1 MALIFL
7 RSARYYRKRGA
18 INFHLSA
25 QVAVHFHY
33 RNNATMTGVIRQ
45 NAHLPLPLP
54 TAPKLSRIS
63 LSSVAKNTSHFTLA
77 RSGRPER
84 ERDRAPPASSRP
96 PPPHPRR
103 RTPLPAH
110 GESRPPTLPRQSH
123 VAWPAA
129 SHPPSALNW
138 TDSCPFRG
146 ISLFI
151 WAFLELCRPRSR
163 DWRLRRR
170 REGGGRA
177 AGFLALRLIWPA
189 GGLRFGGGGGGA
201 GSDLRR
207 AVKPVILWTFS
218 APTVFVLLCS

>member
-1 MALIFL
+1 LIFL
-7 RSARYYRKRGA
+7 RSARYRKRGA

-63 LSSVAKNTSHFTLA
+63 LSSVAKNTSHLHSRA
-77 RSGRPER
+77 VGDRSESETKR
-84 ERDRAPPASSRP
+84 RP
-96 PPPHPRR
+96 PPAGLLRPIPVAGR
-103 RTPLPAH
+103 PC
-110 GESRPPTLPRQSH
+110 PPTVSPGHPLSPRQSH

-129 SHPPSALNW
+129 TEPPSALNW
-138 TDSCPFRG
+138 TDSCSFRG

-151 WAFLELCRPRSR
+151 WAFDVLWRSRSR

-177 AGFLALRLIWPA
+177 AGFLALRLIYDRQGA
-189 GGLRFGGGGGGA
+189 FGSAAAARGAICGG
-201 GSDLRR
+201 
-207 AVKPVILWTFS
+207 P
-218 APTVFVLLCS
+218 

>member
-1 MALIFL
+1 
-7 RSARYYRKRGA
+7 
-18 INFHLSA
+18 
-25 QVAVHFHY
+25 
-33 RNNATMTGVIRQ
+33 MTGVIRQ

-84 ERDRAPPASSRP
+84 ERDQAPSPAGLLRP
-96 PPPHPRR
+96 IPVAGRPC
-103 RTPLPAH
+103 
-110 GESRPPTLPRQSH
+110 PPTVSPGHPLSPRQSH

-129 SHPPSALNW
+129 TEPPSALNW

-170 REGGGRA
+170 GEGGGRA
-177 AGFLALRLIWPA
+177 AGFLVLRLILVI
-189 GGLRFGGGGGGA
+189 GGLRFGGGGGA
-201 GSDLRR
+201 GSDLWR
-207 AVKPVILWTFS
+207 AVKPVIL
-218 APTVFVLLCS
+218 